1 MASKHSWKRFIF
13 ILVDG
18 SSYQVFNDLVQDGT
32 LSNIKKYV
40 IDRGALKKAVTTFP
54 STTGPAFIPF
64 FMGRFPGPAN
74 IPGIRWLSKKQFQN
88 PHRFRSPGICSYMGM
103 EALSFSAHLPNNPTL
118 FNFFSPVNNIYN
130 LLTRGCPPSSNLT
143 RWIKPLVYTYAHF
156 SERWRFVNAIAS
168 RRLLKAV
175 RGDAE
180 FVMCLFPAVDTFSHL
195 SHTRSTDVIDT
206 YREVDRTVGEV
217 CQILQAS
224 KELDNTLIMITSD
237 HGMSNTHTHI
247 DLPRHLD
254 NLGWRCL
261 HYPLL
266 WRQRTQSASMVSGNG
281 MAHLYFKDGASDNG
295 ENNRSTPKPQNGWG
309 GRLSFEQLNRMGV
322 SESLLEIE
330 GLAFVAGQS
339 EEGAIIVQ
347 NRTGV
352 GKITCENET
361 FSYQFQGGDPLGYG
375 VCYQNLSSRDALI
388 QTYNSEYPDGLVQL
402 WQIFQGDRTGDLVLS
417 ARPGY
422 DLRARYEYPE
432 HHATHGALNA
442 EQMFVPLAINLPIET
457 EFIRTVDLFPTVLS
471 QFGHTIEPN
480 QIDGQVLR

>member
-1 MASKHSWKRFIF
+1 MSSKHSWTRFIF

-18 SSYQVFNDLVQDGT
+18 SPYQVFNDLVQDGT

-40 IDRGALKKAVTTFP
+40 IDRGVFKKAVTAFP

-64 FMGRFPGPAN
+64 FMGRFPGSAN

-103 EALSFSAHLPNNPTL
+103 EALSFSAHLPNSPTL
-118 FNFFSPVNNIYN
+118 FDFFSPVNNIYN
-130 LLTRGCPPSSNLT
+130 ILTRGCPPSRNLT

-156 SERWRFVNAIAS
+156 SERWRFVNTIAS
-168 RRLLKAV
+168 RKLLKV
-175 RGDAE
+175 VKGNAE
-180 FVMCLFPAVDTFSHL
+180 FIMCLFPAVDTFSHL
-195 SHTRSTDVIDT
+195 SHTRSPDVMDT

-224 KELDNTLIMITSD
+224 NDLDNTLIMITSD

-247 DLPRHLD
+247 DLPRCLD
-254 NLGWRCL
+254 NIGWRCL

-266 WRQRTQSASMVSGNG
+266 WRRKTRSASMVSGNG
-281 MAHLYFKDGASDNG
+281 MTHLYFREGKSGNEG
-295 ENNRSTPKPQNGWG
+295 FRSKPQNDWG
-309 GRLSFEQLNRMGV
+309 KRLSFEQLNQMGV
-322 SESLLEIE
+322 IQPLLEIE
-330 GLAFVAGQS
+330 GLALVAGQS

-347 NRTGV
+347 NRSGV
-352 GKITCENET
+352 GRITCEDAT
-361 FSYQFQGGDPLGYG
+361 FSYQFQGNDPLGYG
-375 VCYQNLSSRDALI
+375 IPYQNLSYRDALI
-388 QTYNSEYPDGLVQL
+388 HTYESDYPDGLVQL

-417 ARPGY
+417 AQPGY

-442 EQMFVPLAINLPIET
+442 EQMFVPLAINFPIET

-471 QFGHTIEPN
+471 QFGHTIEQS
-480 QIDGQVLR
+480 QIDGKILC

>member
-1 MASKHSWKRFIF
+1 MSSKHSWKRFIF

-18 SSYQVFNDLVQDGT
+18 SPYQVFNDLVQDGT
-32 LSNIKKYV
+32 LPNIKKYV
-40 IDRGALKKAVTTFP
+40 IDRGSFKKAVTAFP

-64 FMGRFPGPAN
+64 FTGQFPGPAN

-88 PHRFRSPGICSYMGM
+88 PHRFRSPGICSYMGR
-103 EALSFSAHLPNNPTL
+103 EALFFSAHLPDSPTL
-118 FNFFSPVNNIYN
+118 FDFFSPVNNIYN
-130 LLTRGCPPSSNLT
+130 ILTRGCPPSSNST

-156 SERWRFVNAIAS
+156 SKRWQFANIIAS
-168 RRLLKAV
+168 RKLLKAV
-175 RGDAE
+175 KGGTE

-195 SHTRSTDVIDT
+195 SHTRAPNVIDA
-206 YREVDRTVGEV
+206 YREVDRAVGAV

-224 KELDNTLIMITSD
+224 NEFDNTLIMITSD

-281 MAHLYFKDGASDNG
+281 MTHLYFREGASGNG
-295 ENNRSTPKPQNGWG
+295 RSTSKPQNGWG
-309 GRLSFEQLNRMGV
+309 ERLSFERLSRMGAV
-322 SESLLEIE
+322 QPLLEIE

-339 EEGAIIVQ
+339 DDGSIIVQ
-347 NRTGV
+347 NRSGV
-352 GKITCENET
+352 GKITCEAET
-361 FSYQFQGGDPLGYG
+361 FSYQFQGDDPLGYG
-375 VCYQNLSSRDALI
+375 IPYQNLSFRDALI
-388 QTYNSEYPDGLVQL
+388 QTYESEYPDGLVQL

-417 ARPGY
+417 ADPGY

-457 EFIRTVDLFPTVLS
+457 EFIRTADLFPTVLS
-471 QFGHTIEPN
+471 QFGRTVDPS
-480 QIDGQVLR
+480 QIDGQILC

>member
-1 MASKHSWKRFIF
+1 MASKHPWTRFIF

-18 SSYQVFNDLVQDGT
+18 SPYQVFNDLVEDGT

-40 IDRGALKKAVTTFP
+40 IDRGAFKKAVTAFP

-74 IPGIRWLSKKQFQN
+74 VPGIRWLSKTQFQN

-103 EALSFSAHLPNNPTL
+103 EGLSFAADLPDSPTL
-118 FNFFSPVNNIYN
+118 FDFFSPVNNIYN
-130 LLTRGCPPSSNLT
+130 LLTRGCPPSGDLT
-143 RWIKPLVYTYAHF
+143 RWVKPLAYTYAHF

-168 RRLLKAV
+168 RKLLQAV
-175 RGDAE
+175 KGSAE
-180 FVMCLFPAVDTFSHL
+180 FVACLFPAVDTFSHL
-195 SHTRSTDVIDT
+195 SHTRSPRVMDT
-206 YREVDRTVGEV
+206 YRELDRTVGEV
-217 CQILQAS
+217 CRILQAS
-224 KELDNTLIMITSD
+224 KEFDNTLIMITSD

-254 NLGWRCL
+254 HLGWRCL

-266 WRQRTQSASMVSGNG
+266 WRRRTESASMVSGNG
-281 MAHLYFKDGASDNG
+281 MSHLYFKDRQNG
-295 ENNRSTPKPQNGWG
+295 NGRGFISKPQNGWG
-309 GRLSFEQLNRMGV
+309 ERLSFERLNQLGV
-322 SESLLEIE
+322 IQPLLEIE
-330 GLAFVAGQS
+330 GLAFAAGQS
-339 EEGAIIVQ
+339 DDGAIVVQ

-352 GKITCENET
+352 GKIIRENET
-361 FSYQFQGGDPLGYG
+361 FSYQFQGTDPLGYG
-375 VCYQNLSSRDALI
+375 IPYQNLSSRAALI
-388 QTYNSEYPDGLVQL
+388 QTYDSEYPDGLVQL
-402 WQIFQGDRTGDLVLS
+402 WQIFRGDRTGDLVLS
-417 ARPGY
+417 AHPGY

-471 QFGHTIEPN
+471 QFGRIVEPS
-480 QIDGQVLR
+480 QTDGQIVT

>member
-1 MASKHSWKRFIF
+1 MSSKHSWKRFIF

-18 SSYQVFNDLVQDGT
+18 SPYQVFNDLIQDGT

-40 IDRGALKKAVTTFP
+40 IDRGVFKKAVTAFP

-64 FMGRFPGPAN
+64 FTGRFPGPAN

-88 PHRFRSPGICSYMGM
+88 PHRFRSPGICSYMGR
-103 EALSFSAHLPNNPTL
+103 EALSFSADLPDSPTL
-118 FNFFSPVNNIYN
+118 FDFFSPVNNIYN
-130 LLTRGCPPSSNLT
+130 ILTRGCPPSGDLT

-156 SERWRFVNAIAS
+156 SKRWRFVNAIAC
-168 RRLLKAV
+168 RKLLKAV
-175 RGDAE
+175 KGNAE
-180 FVMCLFPAVDTFSHL
+180 FIMCLFPAVDTFSHL
-195 SHTRSTDVIDT
+195 SDTRSPNVI
-206 YREVDRTVGEV
+206 EVYQELDRTVGEV
-217 CQILQAS
+217 CRILQAS
-224 KELDNTLIMITSD
+224 KEFDNTLIMITSD

-254 NLGWRCL
+254 NSGWRCL

-266 WRQRTQSASMVSGNG
+266 WRQRTRSASMVSGNG
-281 MAHLYFKDGASDNG
+281 MAHLYFKDEGGNNGGSAS
-295 ENNRSTPKPQNGWG
+295 KPQKGWG
-309 GRLSFEQLNRMGV
+309 KRLSFEQLNGMGV
-322 SESLLEIE
+322 LRPLLEIE

-339 EEGAIIVQ
+339 EEGAVIVQ
-347 NRTGV
+347 NRSGV
-352 GKITCENET
+352 GKIACENET
-361 FSYQFQGGDPLGYG
+361 FSYQFQGADPLGYG
-375 VCYQNLSSRDALI
+375 TPYQNLSARDALI
-388 QTYNSEYPDGLVQL
+388 QTYDSEHPDGLVQL

-417 ARPGY
+417 ADPGY

-471 QFGHTIEPN
+471 QYERMVEPS
-480 QIDGQVLR
+480 QIDGQVLC

>member
-1 MASKHSWKRFIF
+1 MASKYPWTRFIF

-18 SSYQVFNDLVQDGT
+18 SPYQVFNDLVEDGT

-40 IDRGALKKAVTTFP
+40 IDRGAFKKAVTAFP

-64 FMGRFPGPAN
+64 FMGRLPGPAN

-88 PHRFRSPGICSYMGM
+88 PHRFRSPGICSYMGI
-103 EALSFSAHLPNNPTL
+103 EGLSFIADLPDSPTL
-118 FNFFSPVNNIYN
+118 FDFFSPVNNIYN
-130 LLTRGCPPSSNLT
+130 LLTRGCPPSGDLT
-143 RWIKPLVYTYAHF
+143 RWVKPLAYTYAHF

-168 RRLLKAV
+168 RKLLQAV
-175 RGDAE
+175 KGNAE
-180 FVMCLFPAVDTFSHL
+180 FVTCLFPAVDTFSHL
-195 SHTRSTDVIDT
+195 SHTRSPHVMDT

-217 CQILQAS
+217 CRILQAS
-224 KELDNTLIMITSD
+224 KEFDNTLIMITSD

-266 WRQRTQSASMVSGNG
+266 WRQRTESASMVSGNG
-281 MAHLYFKDGASDNG
+281 MSHLYFKDRQNG
-295 ENNRSTPKPQNGWG
+295 NGRESISKPQNGWG
-309 GRLSFEQLNRMGV
+309 ERLSFERLNQLGV
-322 SESLLEIE
+322 IQPLLEIE

-339 EEGAIIVQ
+339 DDGAIIVQ

-352 GKITCENET
+352 GKIIREDET
-361 FSYQFQGGDPLGYG
+361 FSYQFQGTDPLGYG
-375 VCYQNLSSRDALI
+375 ISYQNLSSRDALI
-388 QTYNSEYPDGLVQL
+388 QTYDSEYPDGLVQL

-417 ARPGY
+417 AHPGY

-432 HHATHGALNA
+432 HRATHGALNA

-471 QFGHTIEPN
+471 QFGRTIEPS
-480 QIDGQVLR
+480 QIDGQIVT

>member
-1 MASKHSWKRFIF
+1 MSSKHSWKRFIF

-18 SSYQVFNDLVQDGT
+18 SPYQVFNDLVQDGT
-32 LSNIKKYV
+32 LPNIKKYV
-40 IDRGALKKAVTTFP
+40 IDRGTFKKAVTAFP

-103 EALSFSAHLPNNPTL
+103 EALSFSADLPNSPTL
-118 FNFFSPVNNIYN
+118 FDFFSPVNNIYN
-130 LLTRGCPPSSNLT
+130 LLTRGCPPSGNLT

-156 SERWRFVNAIAS
+156 SERWRFVSAIAS
-168 RRLLKAV
+168 RQLLKAV
-175 RGDAE
+175 RGNAE
-180 FVMCLFPAVDTFSHL
+180 FIMCLFPAVDTFSHL
-195 SHTRSTDVIDT
+195 SHTRSPHVIDI
-206 YREVDRTVGEV
+206 YREMDRTVGEV
-217 CQILQAS
+217 CRILQAS
-224 KELDNTLIMITSD
+224 NELDNTLIMMTSD

-254 NLGWRCL
+254 NSGWRCL

-266 WRQRTQSASMVSGNG
+266 WRRKTRSASMVSGNG
-281 MAHLYFKDGASDNG
+281 VAHLYFREGGSGNG
-295 ENNRSTPKPQNGWG
+295 GSMSKSQNGWG
-309 GRLSFEQLNRMGV
+309 ERLSFERLSRMGAV
-322 SESLLEIE
+322 QPLLEIE

-339 EEGAIIVQ
+339 DDGSIIVQ
-347 NRTGV
+347 NRSGV
-352 GKITCENET
+352 GKITCEAET
-361 FSYQFQGGDPLGYG
+361 FSYQFQGSDPLGYG
-375 VCYQNLSSRDALI
+375 TPYHNLSYRDALI
-388 QTYNSEYPDGLVQL
+388 QTYESEYPDGLVQL

-417 ARPGY
+417 ADPGY

-471 QFGHTIEPN
+471 QFGRTVDPS
-480 QIDGQVLR
+480 QIDGQILC

>member
-1 MASKHSWKRFIF
+1 MTSKPPWTRFIF

-18 SSYQVFNDLVQDGT
+18 SPYQIFKDLVEDGT

-40 IDRGALKKAVTTFP
+40 IDRGVFRKAVTAFP

-103 EALSFSAHLPNNPTL
+103 EALSFSADLPNSPTL
-118 FNFFSPVNNIYN
+118 FDLFSPANNIYN
-130 LLTRGCPPSSNLT
+130 LLTRGCPPSGDLT
-143 RWIKPLVYTYAHF
+143 RRVKPLAYTYAHF
-156 SERWRFVNAIAS
+156 SERWRFVNAIAA
-168 RRLLKAV
+168 RKLLQAV
-175 RGDAE
+175 KGDAE
-180 FVMCLFPAVDTFSHL
+180 FIMCLFPAVDTFSHL
-195 SHTRSTDVIDT
+195 SHTRSPHVMDT

-217 CQILQAS
+217 CRILQAS
-224 KELDNTLIMITSD
+224 KEFDNTLIMIISD

-247 DLPRHLD
+247 DIPRHLD
-254 NLGWRCL
+254 HSGWRCL

-266 WRQRTQSASMVSGNG
+266 WRQRAQSASMVSGNG
-281 MAHLYFKDGASDNG
+281 MTHLYFKGDESDNG
-295 ENNRSTPKPQNGWG
+295 GDNRSISKPRKGWG
-309 GRLSFEQLNRMGV
+309 ERLSFEQLSRMGV
-322 SESLLEIE
+322 IQPLIELE
-330 GLAFVAGQS
+330 GLALVAGQS
-339 EEGAIIVQ
+339 EEGGIIVQ
-347 NRTGV
+347 NNAGV
-352 GKITCENET
+352 GKITCGDET
-361 FSYQFQGGDPLGYG
+361 FSYQFQGTDPLRYG

-388 QTYNSEYPDGLVQL
+388 QTYDSEYPDGLVQL

-417 ARPGY
+417 ADPGY

-442 EQMFVPLAINLPIET
+442 EQMCVPLAINLPIET

-471 QFGHTIEPN
+471 QFGRTVEPN
-480 QIDGQVLR
+480 QIDGRILR

>member
-1 MASKHSWKRFIF
+1 MASHHSWKRFIF

-18 SSYQVFNDLVQDGT
+18 SPYQVFDDLVQDGT
-32 LSNIKKYV
+32 LSNIRKYV
-40 IDRGALKKAVTTFP
+40 IDRGVFKKAVTAFP

-64 FMGRFPGPAN
+64 FMGQFPGSAN
-74 IPGIRWLSKKQFQN
+74 LPGIRWLSKKQFQN

-118 FNFFSPVNNIYN
+118 FDFFSPVNNIYN
-130 LLTRGCPPSSNLT
+130 MLTRGCPPSGDLT
-143 RWIKPLVYTYAHF
+143 RRIKPLAYTYAHF

-168 RRLLKAV
+168 RKLLKAV
-175 RGDAE
+175 KGDAE
-180 FVMCLFPAVDTFSHL
+180 FIMCLFPAVDTFSHL
-195 SHTRSTDVIDT
+195 SHTRSPDVMDT

-217 CQILQAS
+217 CRILQAS
-224 KELDNTLIMITSD
+224 NEFDNTLIMITSD

-266 WRQRTQSASMVSGNG
+266 WRRRTRSASMVSGNG
-281 MAHLYFKDGASDNG
+281 MTHLYFRNG
-295 ENNRSTPKPQNGWG
+295 EGENEGSTSQLQNGWG
-309 GRLSFEQLNRMGV
+309 ERLSFEQLNRLGAIQP
-322 SESLLEIE
+322 LLEIE

-339 EEGAIIVQ
+339 EEGGIIIQ

-352 GKITCENET
+352 GAVTCEDGT
-361 FSYQFQGGDPLGYG
+361 FSYQFQGIDPLGYG
-375 VCYQNLSSRDALI
+375 VCYRNLSSRDALI
-388 QTYNSEYPDGLVQL
+388 QTYDSEYPDGLVQL

-422 DLRARYEYPE
+422 DLRTRYEYPE

-442 EQMFVPLAINLPIET
+442 EQMFVPLAMNLPIET
-457 EFIRTVDLFPTVLS
+457 DFIRTVDLFPTVLS
-471 QFGHTIEPN
+471 QFGHIVEPS
-480 QIDGQVLR
+480 QVDGQVLR

>member
-1 MASKHSWKRFIF
+1 MSSKHSWKRFIF

-18 SSYQVFNDLVQDGT
+18 SPYQVFNDLIQDGT

-40 IDRGALKKAVTTFP
+40 IDRGVFKKAVTAFP

-64 FMGRFPGPAN
+64 FTGRFPGPAN

-88 PHRFRSPGICSYMGM
+88 PHRFRSPGICSYMGR
-103 EALSFSAHLPNNPTL
+103 EALSFSADLPDSPTL
-118 FNFFSPVNNIYN
+118 FDFFSPVNNIYN
-130 LLTRGCPPSSNLT
+130 ILTRGCPPSGDLT

-156 SERWRFVNAIAS
+156 SKRWRFVNAIAC
-168 RRLLKAV
+168 RKLLKAV
-175 RGDAE
+175 KGNAE
-180 FVMCLFPAVDTFSHL
+180 FIMCLFPAVDTFSHL
-195 SHTRSTDVIDT
+195 SDTRSPNVI
-206 YREVDRTVGEV
+206 EVYQELDRTVGEV
-217 CQILQAS
+217 CRILQAS
-224 KELDNTLIMITSD
+224 KEFDNTLIMITSD

-254 NLGWRCL
+254 NSGWRCL

-266 WRQRTQSASMVSGNG
+266 WRQWTRSASMVSGNG
-281 MAHLYFKDGASDNG
+281 MAHLYFKDEGGNNGGSAS
-295 ENNRSTPKPQNGWG
+295 KPQKGWG
-309 GRLSFEQLNRMGV
+309 KRLSFEQLNGMGV
-322 SESLLEIE
+322 LRPLLEIE

-339 EEGAIIVQ
+339 EEGAVIVQ
-347 NRTGV
+347 NRSGV
-352 GKITCENET
+352 GKIACENET
-361 FSYQFQGGDPLGYG
+361 FSYQFQGADPLGYG
-375 VCYQNLSSRDALI
+375 TPYQNLSARDALI
-388 QTYNSEYPDGLVQL
+388 QTYDSEHPDGLVQL

-417 ARPGY
+417 ADPGY

-471 QFGHTIEPN
+471 QYERMVEPS
-480 QIDGQVLR
+480 QIDGQVLC

>member
-1 MASKHSWKRFIF
+1 MSSKHSWTRFIF

-18 SSYQVFNDLVQDGT
+18 SPYQVFNDLVQDDT

-40 IDRGALKKAVTTFP
+40 IDRGVFKKAVTAFP

-64 FMGRFPGPAN
+64 FMGRFPGSAN

-103 EALSFSAHLPNNPTL
+103 EALSFSAHLPDSPTL
-118 FNFFSPVNNIYN
+118 FDFFSPVNNIYN
-130 LLTRGCPPSSNLT
+130 ILTRGCPPSGDLT
-143 RWIKPLVYTYAHF
+143 RRIKPLVYTYAHF
-156 SERWRFVNAIAS
+156 SERWRFVNAIAC
-168 RRLLKAV
+168 RKLLRAV

-180 FVMCLFPAVDTFSHL
+180 FIICLFPAVDTFSHL
-195 SHTRSTDVIDT
+195 SHTRSPQVIEA

-224 KELDNTLIMITSD
+224 GDFDNTLIMITSD

-254 NLGWRCL
+254 NSGWRCL

-266 WRQRTQSASMVSGNG
+266 WRRRTRSASMVSGNG
-281 MAHLYFKDGASDNG
+281 MTHLYFREGGSENG
-295 ENNRSTPKPQNGWG
+295 RSMSKPPNGWG
-309 GRLSFEQLNRMGV
+309 EGLSFEQLSRMGV
-322 SESLLEIE
+322 IQPMLEIE
-330 GLAFVAGQS
+330 GLALVAGQS
-339 EEGAIIVQ
+339 EGGAIIVQ
-347 NRTGV
+347 NRSGI
-352 GKITCENET
+352 GRITCEGAT
-361 FSYQFQGGDPLGYG
+361 FSYQFQGSDPLGYG
-375 VCYQNLSSRDALI
+375 TPYHNLSYRDALVH
-388 QTYNSEYPDGLVQL
+388 TYNSEYPDGLVQL

-417 ARPGY
+417 ADPGY

-442 EQMFVPLAINLPIET
+442 EQMFVPLAINFPIET

-471 QFGHTIEPN
+471 QFGCTVEPS
-480 QIDGQVLR
+480 QIDGQILR

>member
-1 MASKHSWKRFIF
+1 MSSKHSWKRFIF

-18 SSYQVFNDLVQDGT
+18 SPYQVFNDLVQDGT

-40 IDRGALKKAVTTFP
+40 INRGVFKKAVTVFP

-64 FMGRFPGPAN
+64 FTGQFPGSAN
-74 IPGIRWLSKKQFQN
+74 IPGIRWLSKKHFQN
-88 PHRFRSPGICSYMGM
+88 PYRFRSPGICSYMGR
-103 EALSFSAHLPNNPTL
+103 EALSFSAGLPDNPTL
-118 FNFFSPVNNIYN
+118 FDFFSPVNNIYN
-130 LLTRGCPPSSNLT
+130 ILTRGCPPSGNST

-156 SERWRFVNAIAS
+156 SKRWRFVNAIAS
-168 RRLLKAV
+168 RKLLKAV
-175 RGDAE
+175 TGDAE
-180 FVMCLFPAVDTFSHL
+180 FIMCLFPAVDTFSHL
-195 SHTRSTDVIDT
+195 SDTRSSNVIEA

-217 CQILQAS
+217 CRILQTS
-224 KELDNTLIMITSD
+224 KEFDNTLIMITSD

-266 WRQRTQSASMVSGNG
+266 WRKWTRSASMVSGNG
-281 MAHLYFKDGASDNG
+281 MTHLYFKSEEDDKGG
-295 ENNRSTPKPQNGWG
+295 STSKPQKGWG
-309 GRLSFEQLNRMGV
+309 ERLSFEQLSRMRIIQP
-322 SESLLEIE
+322 LLEIE

-339 EEGAIIVQ
+339 GEGAIIVQ
-347 NRTGV
+347 NKTGV
-352 GKITCENET
+352 GAITCENGT
-361 FSYQFQGGDPLGYG
+361 FSYQFQGIDPLGYG
-375 VCYQNLSSRDALI
+375 VCHQNLSFRDALI
-388 QTYNSEYPDGLVQL
+388 QTYDSEYPDGLVQL
-402 WQIFQGDRTGDLVLS
+402 WQIFQGNRTGDLVLS
-417 ARPGY
+417 AHPGY

-471 QFGHTIEPN
+471 QFGRTVEPS
-480 QIDGQVLR
+480 QIDGQILF